1 MIHTPGAQ
9 VQARSKMID
18 LRGDSAGGYRA
29 YRRVQRGYGAPRAAQ
44 VSCEPRT
51 YADQAVDDVA
61 RRDEHGPALS
71 LEREAEQIA

>member
-1 MIHTPGAQ
+1 LSG
-9 VQARSKMID
+9 
-18 LRGDSAGGYRA
+18 
-29 YRRVQRGYGAPRAAQ
+29 AAQ
-44 VSCEPRT
+44 VSYEPRT

>member
-1 MIHTPGAQ
+1 
-9 VQARSKMID
+9 MID

-29 YRRVQRGYGAPRAAQ
+29 YRRVQRGYGAPRRLSGAAQ
-44 VSCEPRT
+44 VSHEPRT

>member
-1 MIHTPGAQ
+1 MTAE
-9 VQARSKMID
+9 
-18 LRGDSAGGYRA
+18 
-29 YRRVQRGYGAPRAAQ
+29 
-44 VSCEPRT
+44 VSCELRT

>member
-1 MIHTPGAQ
+1 
-9 VQARSKMID
+9 MID

-29 YRRVQRGYGAPRAAQ
+29 YRRVQRGYGAPRRSGAAQ
-44 VSCEPRT
+44 VSYEPRT